1 MFNIKKSAFFF
12 AVIILAIAG
21 FLYSISNML
30 TPFFT
35 AMLLA
40 YFCSP
45 LVDKLRSLGISR
57 DISSVIVLVGVLI
70 FLIFFCVVALPLF
83 YEQIVWISHAA
94 ANHKEDLNMI
104 ISSLKHNQHLNSS
117 IVTSIE
123 NSFTEISSSIFNV
136 STSVILKILQ
146 SSMAA
151 MNIVM
156 ILFITPVA
164 FCYFLANWHHIVD
177 TVDSL
182 IPRKAY
188 GEYSYLKTEID
199 AALSNYVRGQF
210 FVCSIMGI
218 FYAAALSLVGVKSW
232 LALGFISGLL
242 TFIPYVGTFFSI
254 ALSVLVVAVQFLT
267 IAPVLIVLFIYG
279 VGQLIESYIVTPK
292 FLGESLELNPMWI
305 IFGLL
310 AGNAVLGFVGML
322 IALPLTATIAVIIK
336 YLVKHYKNSS
346 IYN

>member
-1 MFNIKKSAFFF
+1 
-12 AVIILAIAG
+12 
-21 FLYSISNML
+21 ML
-30 TPFFT
+30 TPFFI

-45 LVDKLRSLGISR
+45 LVDKLCSLGINR
-57 DISSVIVLVGVLI
+57 DISSAIVIAGVFI
-70 FLIFFCVVALPLF
+70 FLGLFFVVALPLF

-94 ANHKEDLNMI
+94 SNHKEDLNKF
-104 ISSLKHNQHLNSS
+104 ISSFKHNQYLNPT
-117 IVTSIE
+117 ILASIE

-136 STSVILKILQ
+136 SSNIILKILQ

-151 MNIVM
+151 VNMVM

-164 FCYFLANWHHIVD
+164 FYYFLANWEHIVA
-177 TVDSL
+177 TIDSL

-210 FVCSIMGI
+210 FVCTIMGI
-218 FYAAALSLVGVKSW
+218 FYAIGLSLVGVKSW
-232 LALGFISGLL
+232 LALGFISGSL
-242 TFIPYVGTFFSI
+242 TFIPYVGAFFSI
-254 ALSVLVVAVQFLT
+254 TLSMLVAAVQFLA
-267 IAPVLIVLFIYG
+267 IPPVLAVLFVYLL
-279 VGQLIESYIVTPK
+279 GQMIEAYVVTPK
-292 FLGESLELNPMWI
+292 FLGRSLELNPMWI

-310 AGNAVLGFVGML
+310 AGNAALGFVGML

-336 YLVKHYKNSS
+336 YLIKHYKNSS